1 MECNTTNSSQIN
13 FYPLIFKLKLFNTL
27 TFLKIFFFFNSFNL
41 NLCFNTM
48 HIHAHQ
54 KKKKSNV
61 TLKIEV
67 VNAAMPNK
75 EDVMDVKG
83 IISTGCVCGKV

>member
-13 FYPLIFKLKLFNTL
+13 FYPLIFKLKLFNSL
-27 TFLKIFFFFNSFNL
+27 TFFKIFFFLIRSISICVST
-41 NLCFNTM
+41 LCTSM
-48 HIHAHQ
+48 RTK

>member
-1 MECNTTNSSQIN
+1 MFQH
-13 FYPLIFKLKLFNTL
+13 Y
-27 TFLKIFFFFNSFNL
+27 
-41 NLCFNTM
+41 
-48 HIHAHQ
+48 AHPCAPK

>member
-1 MECNTTNSSQIN
+1 
-13 FYPLIFKLKLFNTL
+13 
-27 TFLKIFFFFNSFNL
+27 
-41 NLCFNTM
+41 M
-48 HIHAHQ
+48 HIHAHP
-54 KKKKSNV
+54 KKKKKNSNV

-83 IISTGCVCGKV
+83 IISTGCVW

>member
-1 MECNTTNSSQIN
+1 
-13 FYPLIFKLKLFNTL
+13 
-27 TFLKIFFFFNSFNL
+27 
-41 NLCFNTM
+41 M
-48 HIHAHQ
+48 HIHAHPKQ

-75 EDVMDVKG
+75 EDVMDVKW
-83 IISTGCVCGKV
+83 IISIGCVW

>member
-1 MECNTTNSSQIN
+1 MFQH
-13 FYPLIFKLKLFNTL
+13 Y
-27 TFLKIFFFFNSFNL
+27 
-41 NLCFNTM
+41 
-48 HIHAHQ
+48 AHPCAPK

-83 IISTGCVCGKV
+83 IISTGCVW